1 METQSVAEINSLIA
15 QERATTR
22 GFDEL
27 RPEDFFGLLI
37 AELQSQDPL
46 NPKDNEQLLSQMAS
60 IRQMEQNASLT
71 RTLETLADEQRF
83 GSTSSLIGHYIAGR
97 VTDQSGQRIEIRGL
111 VTGVRF
117 EPGGAVLELHNGRFL
132 PADKVEQV
140 TLVENLPPH
149 ILAQLQAELAALADG
164 DATSDPVLPED
175 EPGEETPAPPAEGPQ
190 GTNDPPADGGD
201 PASGSQGDPAARW
214 RPEMAARLREFDRGF
229 RGMGDVLDALL
240 SPGFEIGFG

>member
-1 METQSVAEINSLIA
+1 METQTVAETNSLIA
-15 QERATTR
+15 QPRATTR
-22 GFDEL
+22 GFDEM

-71 RTLETLADEQRF
+71 RTLEALAAEQRF

-97 VTDQSGQRIEIRGL
+97 VTDQAGLHTEIQGL

-117 EPGGAVLELHNGRFL
+117 EADGAVLELHNGRAL
-132 PADKVEQV
+132 PANKVEQV

-149 ILAQLQAELAALADG
+149 ILAQLEAELAALAED
-164 DATSDPVLPED
+164 DAAPNVATATD
-175 EPGEETPAPPAEGPQ
+175 EPGGENQEPPGEGPQ
-190 GTNDPPADGGD
+190 GTNDPPADG
-201 PASGSQGDPAARW
+201 SQGNPAARL
-214 RPEMAARLREFDRGF
+214 RPELAARLRELDRGVDTT
-229 RGMGDVLDALL
+229 GGVLDALL
-240 SPGFEIGFG
+240 SPGFELGFG